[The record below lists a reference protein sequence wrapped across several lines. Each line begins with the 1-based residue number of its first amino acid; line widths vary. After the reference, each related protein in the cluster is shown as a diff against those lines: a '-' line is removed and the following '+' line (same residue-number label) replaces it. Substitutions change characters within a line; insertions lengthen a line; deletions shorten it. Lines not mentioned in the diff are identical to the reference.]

1 LYDSLNA
8 PLPGPTWFVIQYYH
22 GLYPSV
28 FGGASALLI
37 TKQGFVRD
45 KWIDLGVTLAAAL
58 VFGVVVS
65 AGILRALY
73 LPILSNSLQK

>member
-1 LYDSLNA
+1 
-8 PLPGPTWFVIQYYH
+8 
-22 GLYPSV
+22 V

-37 TKQGFVRD
+37 TKQVFVRD